1 MSLREKILKNK
12 QDERAGA
19 SSRDQETRC
28 CEAPPP
34 PESVHRTERGDP
46 ARVRAEG
53 LGGARRGS
61 AGDSRKTKEGT
72 T

>member
-1 MSLREKILKNK
+1 MSLCEKILKNK

-19 SSRDQETRC
+19 SSRDQETRR
-28 CEAPPP
+28 CEVPPA
-34 PESVHRTERGDP
+34 PESVHRTEGVTP
-46 ARVRAEG
+46 LVRAEG